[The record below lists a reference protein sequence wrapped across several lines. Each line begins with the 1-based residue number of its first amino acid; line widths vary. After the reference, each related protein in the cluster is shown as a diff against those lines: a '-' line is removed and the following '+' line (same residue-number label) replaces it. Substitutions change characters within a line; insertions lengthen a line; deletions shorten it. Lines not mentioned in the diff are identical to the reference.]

1 MLSSVCIGL
10 NEGMAVGIGIDIGVL
25 LDRDIYVDAD
35 GATNRPSICF
45 LDRF

>member
-10 NEGMAVGIGIDIGVL
+10 NAGMGVGIVIDIGVL
-25 LDRDIYVDAD
+25 LDHDIYVDTG